1 MQPLLQDVRFGLRM
15 LAKNP
20 GFTFVAVLTLAL
32 GIGATTA
39 MFSVV
44 NAVLL
49 RPLPY
54 HDPDQLYHIDEMNPK
69 EDRGGVSPMDMEAF
83 VHRVPA
89 FEKMA
94 LLHWQNST
102 LTGPE
107 GPENVFGA
115 FVSRDCFPMLGTQ
128 PSLGR
133 TFREDEFRSGAP
145 GVVILSDSLWRRR
158 FGSNPHVLG
167 KPIMMNGQA
176 YSIIGVM
183 PHDFFV
189 RQWRLQFELWTPW
202 PFAADVTNNR
212 EARFSAIARL
222 RPGATP
228 QQARVQVEAVLRS
241 LAPEDVRKGWH
252 IRLESLDQTLTA
264 RVQPGLLVLLGG
276 VGFVL
281 LIACL
286 NVANLLLA
294 RASERN
300 KEVAVRMALG
310 AGRTRIVR
318 QMLAESL
325 LLAGLGG
332 LAGLLIGGLA
342 NGTLLMIVPDR
353 VDVPR
358 LDQSRLDAMVLLF
371 TLGLSLLTCF
381 AFGLVPALQASRPN
395 INEALKEG
403 ARGSSVG
410 SRTHLLRNLLV
421 IVETALSLILL
432 IGAGLMLRS
441 FNRLLGVNPGF
452 NPERVLTLHVPLPNI
467 ITKNSDQAAYYT
479 RMLES
484 VQTIPGL
491 NAVGLVVP
499 RPLGDVDANWTF
511 ALEGHPTPPGGQE
524 LVKLRVVSSGYFRAM
539 RITVRKGRVF
549 NDSDTAEAPGVA
561 VINETLA
568 RHYFPNADLIG
579 RRVAMPG
586 GGKNTKWVPIVG
598 VVNDVKGIS
607 MRDES
612 DPEIYWD
619 FRQYIF
625 APFATTLTLRTVG
638 DDPMR
643 LAATVQKEIRS
654 VNPDQPINDVKT
666 LWQVVSGNVGQ
677 PCFYTVL
684 LGAFAAIALIL
695 AIAGL
700 YGVLSYSVNQ
710 RHHEIGVRMA
720 LGACRGDILT
730 MIMRQGLF
738 LTLVGLVLGI
748 IGAFA
753 LTRFLT
759 SVLYATQPTD
769 PTTFVVVSLTLI
781 AVALLAS
788 YIPARRA
795 TKVDPIVAL
804 RYE

>member
-1 MQPLLQDVRFGLRM
+1 MEVKLHHDTRGLLRCSHCCRTLRFGLRM

-300 KEVAVRMALG
+300 KEWRSHGTRRRPYANRPPD
-310 AGRTRIVR
+310 AGGEPAARRIGEGWR
-318 QMLAESL
+318 GCRS
-325 LLAGLGG
+325 GLG
-332 LAGLLIGGLA
+332 
-342 NGTLLMIVPDR
+342 
-353 VDVPR
+353 
-358 LDQSRLDAMVLLF
+358 Q
-371 TLGLSLLTCF
+371 
-381 AFGLVPALQASRPN
+381 
-395 INEALKEG
+395 
-403 ARGSSVG
+403 
-410 SRTHLLRNLLV
+410 
-421 IVETALSLILL
+421 
-432 IGAGLMLRS
+432 
-441 FNRLLGVNPGF
+441 
-452 NPERVLTLHVPLPNI
+452 
-467 ITKNSDQAAYYT
+467 
-479 RMLES
+479 
-484 VQTIPGL
+484 
-491 NAVGLVVP
+491 
-499 RPLGDVDANWTF
+499 
-511 ALEGHPTPPGGQE
+511 
-524 LVKLRVVSSGYFRAM
+524 
-539 RITVRKGRVF
+539 
-549 NDSDTAEAPGVA
+549 
-561 VINETLA
+561 
-568 RHYFPNADLIG
+568 
-579 RRVAMPG
+579 
-586 GGKNTKWVPIVG
+586 
-598 VVNDVKGIS
+598 
-607 MRDES
+607 
-612 DPEIYWD
+612 
-619 FRQYIF
+619 
-625 APFATTLTLRTVG
+625 
-638 DDPMR
+638 
-643 LAATVQKEIRS
+643 
-654 VNPDQPINDVKT
+654 
-666 LWQVVSGNVGQ
+666 
-677 PCFYTVL
+677 TVL
-684 LGAFAAIALIL
+684 
-695 AIAGL
+695 
-700 YGVLSYSVNQ
+700 
-710 RHHEIGVRMA
+710 
-720 LGACRGDILT
+720 C
-730 MIMRQGLF
+730 
-738 LTLVGLVLGI
+738 
-748 IGAFA
+748 
-753 LTRFLT
+753 
-759 SVLYATQPTD
+759 
-769 PTTFVVVSLTLI
+769 
-781 AVALLAS
+781 
-788 YIPARRA
+788 
-795 TKVDPIVAL
+795 
-804 RYE
+804 